1 MTKLQFLGACGTVTG
16 YKFMVTAGGT
26 RLLVD
31 CGMFQGAKRLRLLN
45 WDSFPFEPAS
55 IDHVVLTHAH
65 IDHVGMLPKL
75 VREGFQG
82 PAWATPVTVELADL
96 TLADAAHL
104 QEEDAAYANKAGF
117 SKHKPALP
125 LYSVA
130 DAARAVEHL
139 RALKYDRTLEVAGGI
154 AIRLREA
161 GHILGSASVH
171 AEISCNGRRT
181 RLMFSGDLGRYDSP
195 ILRDPA
201 PGLAADYI
209 VVESTY
215 GNRRHADEEG
225 PQELANIVS
234 ETARRGGIVLIP
246 AFAVGRTQAVLYLLR
261 DLKARERIPDLP
273 IYVDSPMAIAVTE
286 LFCRH
291 AEDFDEAARAVLRET
306 GACPLLCPNLH
317 FVRTPEESKKLNDL
331 RYPCIIISASGM
343 VTGGRILHHMKHRL
357 PDHRNTVLFV
367 GFQTEGTRGRL
378 MLDGARDIKIHG
390 EQVPVRAQIRS
401 LESFSRHADAAEIV
415 RWLGTFPAAPK
426 AVFIVHG
433 EPAAAEALAE
443 RIRSTLKWRTYIP
456 EYLETVELNGDIRRS
471 RAGHAG

>member
-1 MTKLQFLGACGTVTG
+1 MTELQFFGACGTVTG
-16 YKFMVTAGGT
+16 SKFLVGTEGT
-26 RLLVD
+26 RVLVD
-31 CGMFQGAKRLRLLN
+31 CGMFQGAKKLRLLN
-45 WDSFPFEPAS
+45 WDPFPFDPAA

-82 PAWATPVTVELADL
+82 PAWATPVTVELARL

-130 DAARAVEHL
+130 DAERAIEHL
-139 RALKYDRTLEVAGGI
+139 RPLEYGRTLELPGGI
-154 AIRLREA
+154 SILLQEA
-161 GHILGSASVH
+161 GHILGSAGVH
-171 AEISCNGRRT
+171 VEITCNGERV

-201 PGLAADYI
+201 PGSAADYI

-215 GNRRHADEEG
+215 GNRRHPEGEGAQEVAD
-225 PQELANIVS
+225 IVN

-246 AFAVGRTQAVLYLLR
+246 AFAIGRTQALLYLIR
-261 DLKARERIPDLP
+261 DLKALNRIPDLP

-291 AEDFDEAARAVLRET
+291 VEDFDEAARAVFRET

-317 FVRTPEESKKLNDL
+317 FLRTQEESKKLNDV
-331 RYPCIIISASGM
+331 RFPCIIISASGM
-343 VTGGRILHHMKHRL
+343 ATGGRILHHMKHRL

-367 GFQTEGTRGRL
+367 GFQTSGTRGRL
-378 MLDGARDIKIHG
+378 MLDGAREVKIHG

-401 LESFSRHADAAEIV
+401 LESFSRHADAAEIL
-415 RWLGTFPAAPK
+415 RWLQTFPAAPRT
-426 AVFIVHG
+426 AFIVHG
-433 EPAAAEALAE
+433 EPEAAGALAE
-443 RIRSTLKWRTYIP
+443 TIRRSLKWRTHIP
-456 EYLETVELNGDIRRS
+456 EYLEAFDLDAGS
-471 RAGHAG
+471 RAAGKRPGR

>member
-16 YKFMVTAGGT
+16 SKFMVSAEGT
-26 RLLVD
+26 RVLVD
-31 CGMFQGAKRLRLLN
+31 CGMFQGAKKLRLLN
-45 WDSFPFEPAS
+45 WDPFPFDPAS

-65 IDHVGMLPKL
+65 IDHLGMLPKL

-82 PAWATPVTVELADL
+82 PAWATPVTVELARL

-130 DAARAVEHL
+130 DAERAIEHL
-139 RALKYDRTLEVAGGI
+139 RPLEYGRTLELPGGI
-154 AIRLREA
+154 CIRLQDA

-171 AEISCNGRRT
+171 AEITCNGERV

-201 PGLAADYI
+201 SGSAADYI

-215 GNRRHADEEG
+215 GNRRHPEEEG
-225 PQELANIVS
+225 PQEVAGIIN
-234 ETARRGGIVLIP
+234 ETARRGGTVLIP
-246 AFAVGRTQAVLYLLR
+246 AFAVGRTQALLYLIR
-261 DLKARERIPDLP
+261 DLKAQNRIPDLP

-291 AEDFDEAARAVLRET
+291 VEDFDEAARAVFRET

-317 FVRTPEESKKLNDL
+317 FLRTQEESKKLNDV

-367 GFQTEGTRGRL
+367 GFQTSGTRGRL
-378 MLDGARDIKIHG
+378 MLDGAREVKIHG

-401 LESFSRHADAAEIV
+401 LESFSRHADAAEIL
-415 RWLGTFPAAPK
+415 RWLQTFPAAPRT
-426 AVFIVHG
+426 AFIVHG
-433 EPAAAEALAE
+433 EPDAAGALAE
-443 RIRSTLKWRTYIP
+443 MIRKSLKWRTHIP
-456 EYLETVELNGDIRRS
+456 EYLETFDLGGNSRPAGRRP
-471 RAGHAG
+471 AG

>member
-16 YKFMVTAGGT
+16 SKFMVSAEGT
-26 RLLVD
+26 RVLVD
-31 CGMFQGAKRLRLLN
+31 CGMFQGAKKLRLLN
-45 WDSFPFEPAS
+45 WDPFPFDPAA

-82 PAWATPVTVELADL
+82 PAWATPVTVELARL

-130 DAARAVEHL
+130 DAERAIEHL
-139 RALKYDRTLEVAGGI
+139 RPLEYDRTLELPGGI
-154 AIRLREA
+154 SIRLQEA

-171 AEISCNGRRT
+171 AEIPCNGERV

-201 PGLAADYI
+201 PGSAADYI

-215 GNRRHADEEG
+215 GNRRHPEGEGAQEVADII
-225 PQELANIVS
+225 N

-246 AFAVGRTQAVLYLLR
+246 AFAIGRTQALLYLIR
-261 DLKARERIPDLP
+261 DLKGQNRIPDLP
-273 IYVDSPMAIAVTE
+273 IYVDSPMAIAATE

-291 AEDFDEAARAVLRET
+291 VEDFDEAARAVFRET

-317 FVRTPEESKKLNDL
+317 FLRTQEESKKLNDV
-331 RYPCIIISASGM
+331 RFPCIIISASGM

-367 GFQTEGTRGRL
+367 GFQTSGTRGRL
-378 MLDGARDIKIHG
+378 MLDGAREVKIHG

-401 LESFSRHADAAEIV
+401 LESFSRHADAAEIL
-415 RWLGTFPAAPK
+415 RWLQTFPAAPRT
-426 AVFIVHG
+426 AFIVHG
-433 EPAAAEALAE
+433 EPDAAGALAE
-443 RIRSTLKWRTYIP
+443 MIRKSLKWRTHIP
-456 EYLETVELNGDIRRS
+456 EYLEAFDLDADSRPAGRR
-471 RAGHAG
+471 RGG